1 MKQIQNSIPTIRT
14 TWEIVDIPA
23 ISYGPWFKSK
33 PYPAIV
39 GPHQETGGVSIVN
52 GETFKNYC
60 HVEIHIQEIKEE
72 FFVSHCTVINDHM
85 RSEAHLYSYRP
96 GFKLFYLSNDDSILV
111 HRLIKDLLLSKFTDE
126 D

>member
-1 MKQIQNSIPTIRT
+1 MKDSIQQIRT
-14 TWEIVDIPA
+14 TWEIVDIPS

-52 GETFKNYC
+52 GETLRNYY

-72 FFVSHCTVINDHM
+72 FFVSQCKVINDHI
-85 RSEAHLYSYRP
+85 RSEANLYSYRT
-96 GFKLFYLSNDDSILV
+96 GFALYGLSNDDSITV

>member
-1 MKQIQNSIPTIRT
+1 MKNSIQQIRT
-14 TWEIVDIPA
+14 TWEIVDIPS

-52 GETFKNYC
+52 GETLRNYC

-72 FFVSHCTVINDHM
+72 FFVSHCTVINDHI
-85 RSEAHLYSYRP
+85 RSEAKLYSYRP
-96 GFKLFYLSNDDSILV
+96 GFALYGLSNNDSIIV
-111 HRLIKDLLLSKFTDE
+111 HGLLKDLLLTKFTEE